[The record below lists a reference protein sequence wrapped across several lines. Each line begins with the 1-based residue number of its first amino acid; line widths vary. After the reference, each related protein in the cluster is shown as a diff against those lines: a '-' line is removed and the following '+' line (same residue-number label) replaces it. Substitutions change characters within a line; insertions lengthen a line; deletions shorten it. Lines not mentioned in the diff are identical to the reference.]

1 MPDELGSVTFEGVEP
16 WVRVQVS
23 QTPGKRIALGGVV
36 LALIGLCGSLFIRPR
51 RVWLRVVPAE
61 EGEGSHVELAALDR
75 SGGGD
80 TAAVVDDLR
89 LAIVEALDHPQEDTR

>member
-1 MPDELGSVTFEGVEP
+1 M
-16 WVRVQVS
+16 RVQVS

-61 EGEGSHVELAALDR
+61 DGEGSRVELAALDR

-89 LAIVEALDHPQEDTR
+89 LAIVEALDHPQEDTP

>member
-1 MPDELGSVTFEGVEP
+1 M
-16 WVRVQVS
+16 RVQVS

-51 RVWLRVVPAE
+51 RVFLRAVPRE
-61 EGEGSHVELAALDR
+61 DGTGSLVELAALDR

-89 LAIVEALDHPQEDTR
+89 LAIVEALPHPQEDPR